1 MNEKLMQLLRFCL
14 VGLACLAF
22 SVAALAG
29 LHEFVGM
36 NYLLAYVITFVLAN
50 ILGYLLNARFTFTI
64 QSPSNSGA
72 VRYMLVNATL
82 LGFNTVAL
90 DILVSRLHMWYI
102 AAAIL
107 LAAFN
112 APASFVAQRFVT
124 YRSAEQ
130 NRVHD
135 A

>member
-1 MNEKLMQLLRFCL
+1 MTERLMQLLRFCA
-14 VGLACLAF
+14 VGFVCLAF

-29 LHEFVGM
+29 LHEIAGM
-36 NYLLAYVITFVLAN
+36 NYLVAYVITFILAN
-50 ILGYLLNARFTFTI
+50 LIGYLLNARFTFRT

-72 VRYMLVNATL
+72 IRYMLVNATL
-82 LGFNTVAL
+82 LGFNTAAL

-102 AAAIL
+102 AAAVL

-112 APASFVAQRFVT
+112 APASFIAQRFVT
-124 YRSAEQ
+124 YRSADR
-130 NRVHD
+130 NRVSN